1 MKRLN
6 CAAIGL
12 PINEKLLLGS
22 LLELVALTDG
32 HVFGLL
38 DDEVEADI
46 VFLDPDSS
54 GGRVYMAKPNTGLV
68 SQIHY
73 RSEGLAVQDSVT
85 WVLQSPLRFG
95 SLRIML
101 IDVVEK
107 RRSVMQALS
116 RAQADGL
123 QLKNSTAPGQQNAIA
138 AHRKFE
144 HLIGMLQKL
153 GPASQPKLLHGP
165 QGVQIVI
172 DSAKLKVTI
181 TGREAANWQRQIKLC
196 SQAMSLVI
204 IQTPEPTPEAIVL
217 TREQFY
223 WELSKHIGSLVL
235 LPGIAGFE
243 TFCLTRW
250 PDLGALGAGPFDLR
264 ICALLSNRE
273 FSMGNIMRAVPIA
286 NSSLIGFLNGCA
298 LLGCMRHTPADLL
311 HSAER
316 PKIRPLPLPA
326 YLTPAIVSKPAVTP
340 ERQGFFGL
348 LGKLRSALNFNPKV
362 DA

>member
-1 MKRLN
+1 MKRLQ

-12 PINEKLLLGS
+12 PANEKLLLGS

-32 HVFGLL
+32 HTFVLV
-38 DDEVEADI
+38 DDEAEADI
-46 VFLDPDSS
+46 MVLDPASLA
-54 GGRVYMAKPNTGLV
+54 GKTYMAKPNPGLV

-73 RSEGLAVQDSVT
+73 CPADLSLPNSAT

-116 RAQADGL
+116 LTEAASL
-123 QLKNSTAPGQQNAIA
+123 QIKNSAVPEHQTAIA

-144 HLIGMLQKL
+144 HIIGMLQRLTPSNK
-153 GPASQPKLLHGP
+153 PKLMHGP
-165 QGVQIVI
+165 QNVQIVI
-172 DSAKLKVTI
+172 NPARRNVTI
-181 TGREAANWQRQIKLC
+181 SGLEVANWQRQVKLC
-196 SQAMSLVI
+196 SQTISLVI
-204 IQTPEPTPEAIVL
+204 FQIPEATPETITL
-217 TREQFY
+217 TQEQFH
-223 WELSKHIGSLVL
+223 WELAKHIGSLVL

-243 TFCLTRW
+243 TFGLARW
-250 PDLGALGAGPFDLR
+250 PDLGALGAGQFDLR

-273 FSMGNIMRAVPIA
+273 FSVGNIMRAVPVA

-311 HSAER
+311 HSPER
-316 PKIRPLPLPA
+316 ARIRPQPLPVT
-326 YLTPAIVSKPAVTP
+326 LTQPIVNAPAANAQ
-340 ERQGFFGL
+340 RQGFLGL
-348 LGKLRSALNFNPKV
+348 LGKLRSALSFNPKA